1 MITTIKSK
9 LENEIQN
16 TKYAWLNNLSVV
28 NLKLKASRVTTR
40 IAEKKEKGERT
51 QLLITTSVTVR
62 HRPLEIWKETE
73 YNAYFSWNHGSTQRA
88 FREVWFLI
96 LLTIFHK
103 GDWAQKGCY
112 VNKASKL
119 ALPDSLDDGVDKIQG
134 NDNIFLYCK
143 EKAESLGHKL
153 FGVDDKICWADNDG
167 ENKYDRYG
175 KSSTCSVSK
184 SGNGSGK
191 EINGDMFVYKYE

>member
-1 MITTIKSK
+1 MITT
-9 LENEIQN
+9 N
-16 TKYAWLNNLSVV
+16 
-28 NLKLKASRVTTR
+28 
-40 IAEKKEKGERT
+40 
-51 QLLITTSVTVR
+51 VTVR
-62 HRPLEIWKETE
+62 HRPLEIWKETD
-73 YNAYFSWNHGSTQRA
+73 YNAHFSWNHGGTQRA

-143 EKAESLGHKL
+143 AKAESLGHEL